1 MKGKRIKMIEMFSAS
16 YSISDCLN
24 VMLSKMS
31 GSIVHGT
38 IPTGFSILNEYLN
51 GGLRPGQLLIIG
63 ANPQSGKTSFVVSMI
78 RRMLGE
84 NKKIIFFSFELSA
97 VAISRK
103 LIAAISDLSLS
114 KIIHENIGEDNYAYA
129 RVMNTA
135 EYLYPKSFHIIDLP
149 MITMK
154 DLEKLARIAFKMDK
168 LDCLLIDSIN
178 YIDLKANSS
187 AAQYGKIARRL
198 KKLALELQIPIIATI
213 QFSSDNTRMEP
224 PSTCIFSDEELIV
237 QESDIFLSLKE
248 RIDTEE
254 GKRKNMEDNYDEKA
268 LQSAEII
275 VRKNR
280 NGTTG
285 KFVLGYNSKTAAF
298 ENIDHDVFP
307 VESLQCDDTQ
317 MF

>member
-1 MKGKRIKMIEMFSAS
+1 
-16 YSISDCLN
+16 
-24 VMLSKMS
+24 
-31 GSIVHGT
+31 
-38 IPTGFSILNEYLN
+38 
-51 GGLRPGQLLIIG
+51 
-63 ANPQSGKTSFVVSMI
+63 
-78 RRMLGE
+78 
-84 NKKIIFFSFELSA
+84 
-97 VAISRK
+97 
-103 LIAAISDLSLS
+103 
-114 KIIHENIGEDNYAYA
+114 
-129 RVMNTA
+129 
-135 EYLYPKSFHIIDLP
+135 

-154 DLEKLARIAFKMDK
+154 DLEKLARTAFKMDK

-224 PSTCIFSDEELIV
+224 PSACIFSDEELIV

-254 GKRKNMEDNYDEKA
+254 GKRKNMEDDYDEKA
-268 LQSAEII
+268 LQSVEII

-298 ENIDHDVFP
+298 ENSD
-307 VESLQCDDTQ
+307 
-317 MF
+317 